1 MAGRGRSGQGGADAD
16 RGISEQLLFASTQ
29 PLFPPAARLPDGANE
44 AGGPVAESRVI
55 PVLPPEIARLQPP
68 PVLPDRIAVWTR
80 RMRLLLRQD
89 WRGALGSVVSLEL
102 DRGAAFL
109 FAPVFLAAGAAVY
122 FSLTE
127 EPAFL
132 QPVASCLAL
141 AAIAL
146 LAGAKAH
153 LAAMAVLFFVLGI
166 LAGKVETW
174 RMPGDT
180 LGAEVSTGITGRVV
194 AVEPMASGRTRLTLD
209 VLSTQRP
216 KLRYQ
221 PERVR
226 LSALAVPD
234 GVKAGSEVNG
244 YARLMPPAGPVRP
257 NGYDFSFE
265 SFFDGI
271 GATGFFMGK
280 PKLVTPANDAM
291 PVMARLSVA
300 VETARETIA
309 ARIRATIGGAEGEIA
324 AALIVGVRAGIP
336 EPVNE
341 AMRRTGIYH
350 IISISGLHMALVAG
364 TVMALLRGTFALFP
378 DFSARHPVKKYAAL
392 AALVSIAAYLAISGM
407 VVAAERSFIM
417 LAVMLVAVLL
427 DRAALSMR
435 NLAISAVVVILI
447 APHEV
452 VGPSFQM
459 SFAATAALIGA
470 YAAWSERRGIAPTGP
485 PPARSLAGFLVHK
498 SLVGLIGLAVTSI
511 VAGLATALFAAWH
524 FQRISPLSLLANLA
538 VMPIVSLVVMP
549 AAVFSAL
556 AMPFGADGPFL
567 YAMGKGLSAMMAIA
581 EWISARSPVDA
592 VGLVSTQSVL
602 LVTAALA
609 IGAMATT
616 WLRLLAVPLAF
627 AGIVAMDDVETP
639 DVLVAEDARL
649 VAMPIGGGELAVS
662 RPRPNAFTLDNW
674 RRALDAET
682 VVLPETAASA
692 GVALAD
698 AQDLPPGT
706 PFLCAQDLCF
716 ARHPD
721 GPVVATAPNARAA
734 KPACAVAAVI
744 VIDDAT
750 ARDLCEDAAVV
761 VITRQDLARAGS
773 AAVYFDPQNAAAA
786 ATARFALEDSSRPW
800 HAQRRFSRE
809 ARGLPPRQ
817 QERVKSNAKAGKF
830 DASANR
836 FDADTNR
843 RDARANKRDATPNG
857 PDVTTEQRD
866 HAPQTPEN

>member
-1 MAGRGRSGQGGADAD
+1 
-16 RGISEQLLFASTQ
+16 
-29 PLFPPAARLPDGANE
+29 
-44 AGGPVAESRVI
+44 
-55 PVLPPEIARLQPP
+55 
-68 PVLPDRIAVWTR
+68 
-80 RMRLLLRQD
+80 MRLSPRQG
-89 WRGALGSVVSLEL
+89 WRAALASVVRLEL

-122 FSLTE
+122 FSLAE

-141 AAIAL
+141 AALAL
-146 LAGAKAH
+146 FAGAKAH
-153 LAAMAVLFFVLGI
+153 LAAMALLFFVLGI

-174 RMPGDT
+174 RMPDDT

-194 AVEPMASGRTRLTLD
+194 AVEPMASGRVRLTLD

-221 PERVR
+221 PQRVR
-226 LSALAVPD
+226 LSALAVPE
-234 GVKAGSEVNG
+234 GTKAGSVVNG

-257 NGYDFSFE
+257 DGYDFSFE

-271 GATGFFMGK
+271 GATGFFMGN
-280 PKLVTPANDAM
+280 PKLVTSATEDV
-291 PVMARLSVA
+291 PVTSRVSAA

-309 ARIRATIGGAEGEIA
+309 ARIRASIGGAEGEIA

-336 EPVNE
+336 ESVNE

-364 TVMALLRGTFALFP
+364 TVMALLRGAFALFP
-378 DFSARHPVKKYAAL
+378 AFSARHPVKKYAAL

-417 LAVMLVAVLL
+417 LAVMLVAVLF

-485 PPARSLAGFLVHK
+485 PPARSMAGFLVHK
-498 SLVGLIGLAVTSI
+498 SLVGLVGLAATSI

-549 AAVFSAL
+549 AAIFSAL
-556 AMPFGADGPFL
+556 AMPFGIDGPFL
-567 YAMGKGLSAMMAIA
+567 YAMGKGLSVMMAIA

-609 IGAMATT
+609 VGAMATT
-616 WLRLLAVPLAF
+616 WLRLLCVPLAF

-639 DVLVAEDARL
+639 DVLVAEDGRL

-662 RPRPNAFTLDNW
+662 RARPNLFTLDNW

-682 VVLPETAASA
+682 VIAPEAAASA
-692 GVALAD
+692 GVSVAN

-706 PFLCAQDLCF
+706 PFLCAQGLCF
-716 ARHPD
+716 ARHPQ
-721 GPVVATAPNARAA
+721 GPVVVTAPDERAA
-734 KPACAVAAVI
+734 KAACPVAAVI

-750 ARDLCEDAAVV
+750 ARDPCNDAAVV
-761 VITRQDLARAGS
+761 VITKQDLARAGS
-773 AAVYFDPQNAAAA
+773 AAIHFDTQDAAAA
-786 ATARFALEDSSRPW
+786 ATTRFALDGSSRPW
-800 HAQRRFSRE
+800 HAQRQFSRE
-809 ARGLPPRQ
+809 ARGLPPRR
-817 QERVKSNAKAGKF
+817 QEREKSNAKAGKF

-836 FDADTNR
+836 LNAPENRFDADTNR
-843 RDARANKRDATPNG
+843 RDARATKRDATPNG
-857 PDVTTEQRD
+857 PDAMAEQRD
-866 HAPQTPEN
+866 QASQASGN